1 VRVRKT
7 VQGDGVSMAVAI
19 NAGEDGAVT
28 SAASS
33 QHVEIVQHGGRTTI
47 VHHEPA
53 DDREGADDGR

>member
-1 VRVRKT
+1 
-7 VQGDGVSMAVAI
+7 MAVAI

-28 SAASS
+28 SASSS